1 MNKHKNFFA
10 MFLLVLMMVVSC
22 SQGNLEIVNINEEM
36 SEAETT
42 LTININSATSRTLRP
57 EVVKWKVE
65 LFKSPNESAVAT
77 EEPKS
82 WASRILKAGNTSTT
96 FTNIAC
102 ATYTVSIY
110 GYADDDCTKK
120 VLFGECP
127 VGVTDGESNLCTVNV
142 EDYFEK
148 GVGGLKVIITGVSG
162 LAGRFSDNNGDEQ
175 TVVLTLAP
183 LKSTAAT
190 PKPAGETIS
199 LTYKE
204 GTLTGLGEKLPAG
217 IYEISGICG
226 DDINLVQDPIV
237 NIYADTTTDISWE
250 WDLNESALAN
260 IDGEKALAKTII
272 PVWIPQDEN
281 YPNHYVGMKKTGF
294 LHGNALFAVP
304 EWQDDLDYKNF
315 CLDNSNDVWIL
326 SSYLNDDGNEEF
338 KISDV
343 LGGDTF
349 LIKSGNDVDGGL
361 IIRDMTKCKFKDV
374 AFVDGGILLLGE
386 VEYMNFFLYYATF
399 EEEDDV
405 VLIRQQFDLS
415 NFSGGGTVT
424 SIATKGNDV
433 YIATAIGEGNRTYNA
448 QIYKGTIQK
457 RMEGEEEMIAFS
469 YEGVFLDELD
479 IESLW
484 SKEGFGGSSVGRF
497 LETNF
502 DGFMISDMY
511 IDSEVLYFTA
521 GSVCVDATN
530 GDLFVYYSFGGL
542 FKCNIGNK
550 NFQVYGVEKAKCKI
564 YDNSDE
570 EYCLYSVMQ
579 PEDGGGDYFTGPRC
593 IIPSKNTAELFVV
606 DCGFYA
612 NIKVEEI
619 NPRTEPIILEKR
631 NRIFIF
637 DKDSGDLSFTNVAD
651 SVNFDFEDIESRY
664 YKWTGSL

>member
-10 MFLLVLMMVVSC
+10 MFLLVLMMIISC

-42 LTININSATSRTLRP
+42 LTININSGTSRTLRP

-217 IYEISGICG
+217 IYEISGMCS
-226 DDINLVQDPIV
+226 DINLVQDPIV

-250 WDLNESALAN
+250 WDLNESTLAN

-281 YPNHYVGMKKTGF
+281 YPNHYVGMKKTVF
-294 LHGNALFAVP
+294 LHGNALFAEP
-304 EWQDDLDYKNF
+304 EWWDDLDYKNF

-343 LGGDTF
+343 LGEI
-349 LIKSGNDVDGGL
+349 LSSLK
-361 IIRDMTKCKFKDV
+361 V
-374 AFVDGGILLLGE
+374 AMV
-386 VEYMNFFLYYATF
+386 
-399 EEEDDV
+399 
-405 VLIRQQFDLS
+405 
-415 NFSGGGTVT
+415 
-424 SIATKGNDV
+424 
-433 YIATAIGEGNRTYNA
+433 
-448 QIYKGTIQK
+448 
-457 RMEGEEEMIAFS
+457 
-469 YEGVFLDELD
+469 
-479 IESLW
+479 
-484 SKEGFGGSSVGRF
+484 
-497 LETNF
+497 
-502 DGFMISDMY
+502 
-511 IDSEVLYFTA
+511 
-521 GSVCVDATN
+521 
-530 GDLFVYYSFGGL
+530 
-542 FKCNIGNK
+542 
-550 NFQVYGVEKAKCKI
+550 
-564 YDNSDE
+564 
-570 EYCLYSVMQ
+570 
-579 PEDGGGDYFTGPRC
+579 
-593 IIPSKNTAELFVV
+593 
-606 DCGFYA
+606 
-612 NIKVEEI
+612 
-619 NPRTEPIILEKR
+619 
-631 NRIFIF
+631 
-637 DKDSGDLSFTNVAD
+637 
-651 SVNFDFEDIESRY
+651 
-664 YKWTGSL
+664 

>member
-10 MFLLVLMMVVSC
+10 MFLLVLMMIISC

-36 SEAETT
+36 SETETT
-42 LTININSATSRTLRP
+42 LTININSGTSRTLRP

-190 PKPAGETIS
+190 PKPGKETIS

-250 WDLNESALAN
+250 WDLNESTLAN

-349 LIKSGNDVDGGL
+349 LIKSGNGVDGNP
-361 IIRDMTKCKFKDV
+361 IISDITMCKFKDV
-374 AFVDGGILLLGE
+374 AFVDGGILLLE
-386 VEYMNFFLYYATF
+386 KFESSFSLYYATF

-433 YIATAIGEGNRTYNA
+433 YIATATGGEATGLSSA
-448 QIYKGTIQK
+448 QIYKGTIDISGDGIILSDSSPLFE
-457 RMEGEEEMIAFS
+457 EGLTIN
-469 YEGVFLDELD
+469 
-479 IESLW
+479 
-484 SKEGFGGSSVGRF
+484 
-497 LETNF
+497 NF
-502 DGFMISDMY
+502 FNNSDGFSLSSPSLMISDMY
-511 IDSEVLYFTA
+511 IDSKALYFTA
-521 GSVCVDATN
+521 GCVCVEAN
-530 GDLFVYYSFGGL
+530 GSLYMYYSFGGL
-542 FKCNIGNK
+542 FKYSEEEEL
-550 NFQVYGVEKAKCKI
+550 QSYGINEECEYYNYSNVQLGFAMQAENES
-564 YDNSDE
+564 DN
-570 EYCLYSVMQ
+570 
-579 PEDGGGDYFTGPRC
+579 YFAGPRC
-593 IIPSKNTAELFVV
+593 IIPSKKSPELFVV
-606 DCGFYA
+606 DSGFYA
-612 NIKVEEI
+612 DINANEET
-619 NPRTEPIILEKR
+619 PPTVPIRLNKR

-637 DKDSGDLSFTNVAD
+637 DKDSGDLSFTNVTD
-651 SVNFDFEDIESRY
+651 SVNFDFEQMTLGGYS
-664 YKWTGSL
+664 WNGS